1 MKPQLDWG
9 VSPLYTSNKYAGS
22 TDTKDLN
29 INPANGI
36 IQVRKMAPTNSGVIL
51 DDNTMQVSPNPTS
64 GPISITFKVA
74 EDTKATLGVSDMLG
88 VQRIKLISGLISK
101 GQFTY
106 YTSLGDLSP
115 GVYIATLVIENGKVL
130 NSKIIKQN

>member
-1 MKPQLDWG
+1 MKPQLEWG

-36 IQVRKMAPTNSGVIL
+36 IQVRSMSPTNSGTIL
-51 DDNTMQVSPNPTS
+51 DDNTMRVFPNPTN

-74 EDTKATLGVSDMLG
+74 EDTKATLGITDMLG
-88 VQRIKLISGLISK
+88 VQRIKLLSGPVSK

-106 YTSLGDLSP
+106 YTSLGNLSP
-115 GVYIATLVIENGKVL
+115 GVYIASLVIENGKVL
-130 NSKIIKQN
+130 NQKIIKQN

>member
-1 MKPQLDWG
+1 
-9 VSPLYTSNKYAGS
+9 
-22 TDTKDLN
+22 
-29 INPANGI
+29 
-36 IQVRKMAPTNSGVIL
+36 MAPTNSGVIL

-74 EDTKATLGVSDMLG
+74 EDTKATLGISDMLG
-88 VQRIKLISGLISK
+88 VQRIKLISGPISK

-115 GVYIATLVIENGKVL
+115 GVYIATLIIENGKVL